1 VPPLRPE
8 SPYAERLFAAYDGRP
23 AVTVEV
29 AGVQHRVP
37 AGVTVLQA
45 LWYAGIPTLKGAG
58 CLGGA
63 CGACTTTYRLADDP
77 ATRTGLGCQLT
88 VRDGMAVTVYP
99 IDPPAKPH
107 YKMAEL
113 EDPAE
118 ALFSIYP
125 ETRRCTLCD
134 ACTTVCP
141 QDIPVRQT
149 VRHMMNR
156 EFAPVAPAFDEC
168 VMCGFCTM
176 VCEVG
181 IAPNLLGMY
190 ARKAVAKAAP
200 APPELARCMEAV
212 AAGRY
217 AGDFKALLEGE
228 GEGLEARCRAARA
241 GAGAN

>member
-1 VPPLRPE
+1 MRHDTE
-8 SPYAERLFAAYDGRP
+8 YAARLFAAYDGRP
-23 AVTVEV
+23 VATVEV
-29 AGVQHRVP
+29 AGERYRVP
-37 AGVTVLQA
+37 DGVTVLQA

-88 VRDGMAVTVYP
+88 VRDGMSLTVYP
-99 IDPPAKPH
+99 IDPPAKLR
-107 YKMAEL
+107 YRMTEIG
-113 EDPAE
+113 DPAE
-118 ALFSIYP
+118 ALFTIYP

-149 VRHMMNR
+149 VRQMMNK
-156 EFAPVAPAFDEC
+156 EFEPVAGAFDEC

-190 ARKAVAKAAP
+190 ARKAVARESPAP
-200 APPELARCMEAV
+200 AELVRRMDEV
-212 AAGRY
+212 RAGRFDG
-217 AGDFKALLEGE
+217 AWKALLAG
-228 GEGLEARCRAARA
+228 GAEGLAERCRAARA
-241 GAGAN
+241 EVGAR